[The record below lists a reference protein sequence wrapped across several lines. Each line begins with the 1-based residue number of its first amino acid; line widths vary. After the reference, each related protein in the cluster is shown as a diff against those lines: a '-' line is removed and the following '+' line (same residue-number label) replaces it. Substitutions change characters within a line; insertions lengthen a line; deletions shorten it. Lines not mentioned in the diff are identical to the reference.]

1 MPIKKFVTALTAGSL
16 VCLAVLGLRSP
27 ATAQHEKMAEAGS
40 ITKAVAQLIP
50 TKKGRTS
57 KVE

>member
-27 ATAQHEKMAEAGS
+27 ATAQTTRRLRPVRSPRPLPCCFHQGAA
-40 ITKAVAQLIP
+40 
-50 TKKGRTS
+50 RS

>member
-27 ATAQHEKMAEAGS
+27 ATAQHEKAEAGS
-40 ITKAVAQLIP
+40 ITKAVALLLP
-50 TKKGRTS
+50 TKGTRS